1 MRVSSALSTARQAAI
16 TKGETVQFRIKQN
29 RVRVFAVSDS
39 NTNLLPAV
47 PLDTLYKVTTTV
59 NNSSAEFNAVFNAR
73 GFANINEVKKVR
85 LSRSGVADDS
95 VTILLTG
102 MVQR

>member
-16 TKGETVQFRIKQN
+16 TKGETVNFRIKQN

-47 PLDTLYKVTTTV
+47 PLDTLYDVRTTV

-85 LSRSGVADDS
+85 LTRSGVADDS